1 MIKVLQVV
9 SDTNIGGAGRYLL
22 NYLKYYDRENFSVYV
37 VVPEGSKLVPYIKK
51 YEDVTLIEAPFM
63 ADKSYDKKCVKFLKK
78 LFSELRPDIVHTH
91 ASLSARIAAR
101 GAKVKK
107 IVSTRHCLEPVKT
120 GIKARAIGILN
131 GFLTDI
137 YVAVADTVKDNLK
150 DSGILTEKIRT
161 VYNGVEKVKE
171 ISPERIKEIKE
182 ILNISDDEFVFG
194 IFARLEAVKGHK
206 YFLKAAREFLKSGKK
221 AKFIIAGD
229 GSLKKELEERA
240 KKYGIEQNVIFT
252 GFVEDTTELLNIV
265 DVNVI
270 SSESEAMSLS
280 ILEAMSLS
288 KPTIATDTGGN
299 SQLVKNFKTGILVGP
314 ADTISLAEAM
324 EKLSNDKNLYE
335 TCSEGAK
342 DLYENSFS
350 ADIMVS
356 NLEKLYKELQ

>member
-1 MIKVLQVV
+1 MIKVVQVV

-22 NYLKYYDRENFSVYV
+22 NYLKYYDRQSFSVYV
-37 VVPEGSKLVPYIKK
+37 IVPEKSKLVPYIEK

-78 LFSELRPDIVHTH
+78 LFLEIKPDIVHTH
-91 ASLSARIAAR
+91 ASLSARIAAKR
-101 GAKVKK
+101 AKARK
-107 IVSTRHCLEPVKT
+107 IVSTRHCLEPVRSGLKS
-120 GIKARAIGILN
+120 KVIGIMN
-131 GFLTDI
+131 SMLTDI

-150 DSGILTEKIRT
+150 KSGIPEEKIKT
-161 VYNGVEKVKE
+161 VYNGVEKMEE
-171 ISPERIKEIKE
+171 ISPDRKKEIKE
-182 ILNISDDEFVFG
+182 ALNIADDEVVFG
-194 IFARLEAVKGHK
+194 IFARLESVKGHK
-206 YFLKAAREFLKSGKK
+206 YFLKAAREFLKSGRK

-229 GSLKKELEERA
+229 GSLKKELEQRVG
-240 KKYGIEQNVIFT
+240 KYDIGKNVIFT

-299 SQLVKNFKTGILVGP
+299 SQLVKTSKTGILVGA

-324 EKLSNDKNLYE
+324 TQLADNKKLYE
-335 TCSEGAK
+335 TCSTGAK
-342 DLYENSFS
+342 SLYEKSFS

-356 NLEKLYKELQ
+356 NLEKLYKEII

>member
-1 MIKVLQVV
+1 
-9 SDTNIGGAGRYLL
+9 
-22 NYLKYYDRENFSVYV
+22 
-37 VVPEGSKLVPYIKK
+37 
-51 YEDVTLIEAPFM
+51 
-63 ADKSYDKKCVKFLKK
+63 
-78 LFSELRPDIVHTH
+78 
-91 ASLSARIAAR
+91 
-101 GAKVKK
+101 
-107 IVSTRHCLEPVKT
+107 
-120 GIKARAIGILN
+120 
-131 GFLTDI
+131 
-137 YVAVADTVKDNLK
+137 
-150 DSGILTEKIRT
+150 
-161 VYNGVEKVKE
+161 
-171 ISPERIKEIKE
+171 
-182 ILNISDDEFVFG
+182 
-194 IFARLEAVKGHK
+194 
-206 YFLKAAREFLKSGKK
+206 
-221 AKFIIAGD
+221 
-229 GSLKKELEERA
+229 
-240 KKYGIEQNVIFT
+240 IFT